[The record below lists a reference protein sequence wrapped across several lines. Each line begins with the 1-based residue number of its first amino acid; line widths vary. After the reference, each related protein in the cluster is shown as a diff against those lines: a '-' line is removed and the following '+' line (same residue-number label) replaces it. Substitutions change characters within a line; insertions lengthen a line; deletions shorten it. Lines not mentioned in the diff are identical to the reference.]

1 MILSF
6 ANSSIDFA
14 PIKSMLRI
22 AISRNTP
29 DTIEYISM
37 MVRDAKSLKNSSEN
51 ISTIN
56 RTVFTYS
63 VFLSE
68 NGEDVISDMNPQK
81 LETAELKKLLSFFEE
96 Y

>member
-22 AISRNTP
+22 AISHNTP

-37 MVRDAKSLKNSSEN
+37 MVRDAQSLKTSLEN
-51 ISTIN
+51 ISKID

-68 NGEDVISDMNPQK
+68 NGEDIIREMNPHK
-81 LETAELKKLLSFFEE
+81 LDITALKKLLSFFEE

>member
-22 AISRNTP
+22 AISHNTP

-37 MVRDAKSLKNSSEN
+37 MVRDAQSLKISLEN
-51 ISTIN
+51 ISKID

-68 NGEDVISDMNPQK
+68 NGDNVISDMDPQR
-81 LETAELKKLLSFFEE
+81 LETAELEKLLSFFEE

>member
-81 LETAELKKLLSFFEE
+81 LEIAELKKLLSFFEE